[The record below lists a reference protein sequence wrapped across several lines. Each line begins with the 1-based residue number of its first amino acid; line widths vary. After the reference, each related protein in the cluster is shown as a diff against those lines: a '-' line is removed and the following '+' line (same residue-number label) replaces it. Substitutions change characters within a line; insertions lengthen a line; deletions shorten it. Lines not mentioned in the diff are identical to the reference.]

1 MSKKQTT
8 EVAVKEVPQAVVE
21 SALKTISLEDFGMT
35 EVCASDIKI
44 PLALLMQKMSV
55 MVDEEKAKA
64 GEIRGSLE
72 GNLLGGVDKEFFF
85 VPLQIQNVWVEK
97 IPATK
102 KFVGV
107 YPRTRLNE
115 KQDLTY
121 LNEQG
126 EEVVRTKQIDV
137 FCMDLAEL
145 NSGEALPYKLSFKV
159 TSYDAGKTM
168 ITLATKLMM
177 FGKPLYNYVFKV
189 STIKKENDKGTFYVF
204 DLAQDKTTDGKS
216 VYSSPSTHQLCQYWA
231 SQVGSGKVVAH
242 DEADLD
248 TSFDTKSFSEQ
259 KF

>member
-8 EVAVKEVPQAVVE
+8 EVAVKEQTQVAAEIKQ
-21 SALKTISLEDFGMT
+21 ISFEEFGMDAALT
-35 EVCASDIKI
+35 TDIKI

-72 GNLLGGVDKEFFF
+72 CNLLGGVDKPFLF

-97 IPATK
+97 IPSTK
-102 KFVGV
+102 KFVGA

-121 LNEQG
+121 INEQG
-126 EEVVRTKQIDV
+126 EEVVRTKQIDCY
-137 FCMDLAEL
+137 CMDLAEL

-159 TSYDAGKTM
+159 TSYDAGKTL
-168 ITLATKLMM
+168 ITIATKLMM
-177 FGKPLYNYVFKV
+177 FGKPLYNYIFKV
-189 STIKKENDKGTFYVF
+189 STLKKENDKGTFYVF
-204 DLAQDKTTDGKS
+204 DLSQDKTPEGKS
-216 VYSSPSTHQLCQYWA
+216 CYTAPATHQLSQYWA
-231 SQVGSGKVVAH
+231 TQIGSGKVVA
-242 DEADLD
+242 DEVVENDS
-248 TSFDTKSFSEQ
+248 SFDPKTFTEE